1 MSSASLL
8 SVLYSGL
15 QDDRLLPPKG
25 IPKIDTFQRVF
36 LKTGRFTTEWF
47 RLNFDGKA
55 GFGKTARATVPRRGH
70 IVTRAFL
77 VTVMPDIKGIYGAA
91 AAAAPLGFTT
101 QPVFGWTNS
110 VGHALVQ
117 QAEVTIAGEPIDT
130 IDGRLMEV
138 LDEFHTPLEK
148 VTSVNRMLGRVDNG
162 FTAKTNGHGATNQ
175 EVITPLP
182 FWFMRGDPSA
192 ALPIDAIS
200 LDAVQI
206 NITFSSLNSLY
217 VSDPP
222 LAFTQ
227 SNVASNTS
235 NTPNTSNASSNV
247 ASTATSTVY
256 CAGNTSYYAPL
267 TNTTFTYVLGSNTS
281 NVITS
286 TFTTPSSL
294 DIIDSYILLEY
305 VYLDKPEANRIRLAN
320 IEYPIVQHYPFVYET
335 KGAAHAKIPLSIP
348 NLTRDIYFMAHR
360 PEADSFNAPFLA
372 TRDLNA
378 LGNVSNVWWP
388 DAQGLGKRQPLI
400 PAYSVLDSEPISS
413 ISLLYE
419 GSLVRYATDM
429 PALFRSILPGMEQI
443 KSPWHNKYYYHIPF
457 GTQHEQF
464 GITNAMGHANLD
476 KVRRVELDLTFKPF
490 RGSLQASSVPTY
502 TVYIWAETYNLL
514 RVYGGRAGMLFG
526 Y

>member
-8 SVLYSGL
+8 SLLYSGL

-25 IPKIDTFQRVF
+25 ISKIEPFQKIF

-55 GFGKTARATVPRRGH
+55 SFGKTARATVPRRGH

-77 VTVMPDIKGIYGAA
+77 VTVMPDIKGIYTAA
-91 AAAAPLGFTT
+91 AAAAPPGYTT

-130 IDGRLMEV
+130 LDGRLMEV

-148 VTSVNRMLGRVDNG
+148 VTAVNRMLGRVDNG

-175 EVITPLP
+175 EIITPLP

-217 VSDPP
+217 VSEPP
-222 LAFTQ
+222 SAL
-227 SNVASNTS
+227 SNTS
-235 NTPNTSNASSNV
+235 NTSNTGSNV
-247 ASTATSTVY
+247 SSTSTSTSIY
-256 CAGNTSYYAPL
+256 CIDNKPFYVPL
-267 TNTTFTYVLGSNTS
+267 TNTTFTYVNGSN
-281 NVITS
+281 VVTS
-286 TFTTPSSL
+286 TYTTPANL
-294 DIIDSYILLEY
+294 DIVDSYILLEY
-305 VYLDKPEANRIRLAN
+305 VYLDKPEASRIRLAN
-320 IEYPIVQHYPFVYET
+320 IEYPIVQHYPFIYET
-335 KGAAHAKIPLSIP
+335 KGTATAKISLPIP
-348 NLTRDIYFMAHR
+348 NLTRELYFMAHR

-372 TRDLNA
+372 TRDMNA
-378 LGNVSNVWWP
+378 SGNTAAVWWP
-388 DAQGLGKRQPLI
+388 DAQGLGKRQALI

-413 ISLLYE
+413 IALLYE

-476 KVRRVELDLTFKPF
+476 KVRRVELHLTFKPM

-514 RVYGGRAGMLFG
+514 RVYGGRAGLLFG

>member
-8 SVLYSGL
+8 SLLYSGL

-36 LKTGRFTTEWF
+36 LKGGRFTTEWF
-47 RLNFDGKA
+47 RLNFDGKSS
-55 GFGKTARATVPRRGH
+55 FGKTSRATIPRRGH
-70 IVTRAFL
+70 LVTRAFL
-77 VTVMPDIKGIYGAA
+77 VTVMPDIQGIYNAA
-91 AAAAPLGFTT
+91 VAAAPPGVTT

-148 VTSVNRMLGRVDNG
+148 VTSVNRMLGRTDNG
-162 FTAKTNGHGATNQ
+162 FTAMTNGHGAKNQ

-206 NITFSSLNSLY
+206 NIAFSSLNSLY
-217 VSDPP
+217 VSQP
-222 LAFTQ
+222 Q
-227 SNVASNTS
+227 ASSVPTTGPGGPTTGSTTTVGKQPFSTIYCNT
-235 NTPNTSNASSNV
+235 NTPL
-247 ASTATSTVY
+247 Y
-256 CAGNTSYYAPL
+256 IPL
-267 TNTTFTYVLGSNTS
+267 LNTTFTYTHGSTVLPSA
-281 NVITS
+281 
-286 TFTTPSSL
+286 FTTPADL
-294 DIIDSYILLEY
+294 DIVDAYILLEY

-320 IEYPIVQHYPFVYET
+320 IEYPIVQHYPFIYET
-335 KGAAHAKIPLSIP
+335 KGAPSARIPLSIP
-348 NLTRDIYFMAHR
+348 NLTRELYFMAHR
-360 PEADSFNAPFLA
+360 PEADAFNAPFLA
-372 TRDLNA
+372 TRDLNVA
-378 LGNVSNVWWP
+378 GNLGVWWP
-388 DAQGLGKRQPLI
+388 DAEGLGKRQALI

-413 ISLLYE
+413 IALLYE

-476 KVRRVELDLTFKPF
+476 KVRRVELDLTFKPY
-490 RGSLQASSVPTY
+490 RGSLQASAVPAY

-514 RVYGGRAGMLFG
+514 RVYGGRAGLLFG

>member
-8 SVLYSGL
+8 SLLYSGL

-36 LKTGRFTTEWF
+36 HKSGRFTTEWF

-70 IVTRAFL
+70 LITRAFL
-77 VTVMPDIKGIYGAA
+77 VTVMPDIQGIYKAA
-91 AAAAPLGFTT
+91 AAAAPPGYTT

-117 QAEVTIAGEPIDT
+117 QAELTIAGEPIDT
-130 IDGRLMEV
+130 LDGRLMEV

-148 VTSVNRMLGRVDNG
+148 VTTVNRMLGRVDNG
-162 FTAKTNGHGATNQ
+162 FTAKTNGHTATNQ

-182 FWFMRGDPSA
+182 FWFMRGDPAA

-206 NITFSSLNSLY
+206 NISYSSLNSLY
-217 VSDPP
+217 VSEPP
-222 LAFTQ
+222 FAFTQ
-227 SNVASNTS
+227 SNIGSTSNTS
-235 NTPNTSNASSNV
+235 NAGSNISTTTASS
-247 ASTATSTVY
+247 TIY
-256 CAGNTSYYAPL
+256 CIGNTPYYIPL
-267 TNTTFTYVLGSNTS
+267 TDTTFTYINGSN
-281 NVITS
+281 VLTS
-286 TFTTPSSL
+286 TFTTPANL
-294 DIIDSYILLEY
+294 DIVDSYILLEY
-305 VYLDKPEANRIRLAN
+305 VYLDKPEASRIRLAN
-320 IEYPIVQHYPFVYET
+320 IEYPIVQHYPFIYET
-335 KGAAHAKIPLSIP
+335 KGSANAKISLSIP

-378 LGNVSNVWWP
+378 SGTSGTTGTLGVWWP

-400 PAYSVLDSEPISS
+400 PAYSVLDSEPIAS
-413 ISLLYE
+413 IALLYE

-476 KVRRVELDLTFKPF
+476 KIRRVELDLIFKPF
-490 RGSLQASSVPTY
+490 RGSLQSSSVPRY

-514 RVYGGRAGMLFG
+514 RVYGGRAGLLFG

>member
-8 SVLYSGL
+8 SLLYSGL
-15 QDDRLLPPKG
+15 QDDRLIPPKG

-36 LKTGRFTTEWF
+36 LKSGRFTTEWF

-55 GFGKTARATVPRRGH
+55 GFGKTARATIPRRGH

-77 VTVMPDIKGIYGAA
+77 VTVMPDIQGIYKAA
-91 AAAAPLGFTT
+91 AAAAPPGFTT
-101 QPVFGWTNS
+101 QPTFGWTNS

-130 IDGRLMEV
+130 LDGRLMEV

-148 VTSVNRMLGRVDNG
+148 VTAVNRMLGRVDNG
-162 FTAKTNGHGATNQ
+162 FTAKTNGHAAINQ
-175 EVITPLP
+175 EIITPLP

-217 VSDPP
+217 VSEPP
-222 LAFTQ
+222 SAFTF
-227 SNVASNTS
+227 SNTS
-235 NTPNTSNASSNV
+235 TTSNTGSNV
-247 ASTATSTVY
+247 SSTVTSTSIY
-256 CAGNTSYYAPL
+256 CIDNKPFYVPL
-267 TNTTFTYVLGSNTS
+267 TNTTFTYVNGSN
-281 NVITS
+281 VVTS
-286 TFTTPSSL
+286 TFTTPANL
-294 DIIDSYILLEY
+294 EIVDSYILLEY
-305 VYLDKPEANRIRLAN
+305 VYLDKPEASRIRLAN
-320 IEYPIVQHYPFVYET
+320 IEYPIVQHYPFIYET
-335 KGAAHAKIPLSIP
+335 KGTANAKISLPIP
-348 NLTRDIYFMAHR
+348 NLTRDLYFMAHR

-372 TRDLNA
+372 TRDMNA
-378 LGNVSNVWWP
+378 LGNLSNVWWP
-388 DAQGLGKRQPLI
+388 DAQGLGKKQALI

-413 ISLLYE
+413 IALLYE

-476 KVRRVELDLTFKPF
+476 KIRRVELDLTFKPM

-514 RVYGGRAGMLFG
+514 RVYGGRAGLLFG

>member
-8 SVLYSGL
+8 SLLYSGL

-25 IPKIDTFQRVF
+25 VPKIDTFQRVF
-36 LKTGRFTTEWF
+36 LKGGRFTTEWF
-47 RLNFDGKA
+47 RLNFDGKSS
-55 GFGKTARATVPRRGH
+55 FGKTARATIPRRGQL
-70 IVTRAFL
+70 VTRAFL
-77 VTVMPDIKGIYGAA
+77 VTVMPDIQGIYNAA
-91 AAAAPLGFTT
+91 AAAAPPGSTT

-110 VGHALVQ
+110 VGHALIQ

-148 VTSVNRMLGRVDNG
+148 VTAVNRMLGRVDNG
-162 FTAKTNGHGATNQ
+162 FTAMTNGHAATNQ
-175 EVITPLP
+175 EIITPLP

-206 NITFSSLNSLY
+206 SINYSSLNSLY
-217 VSDPP
+217 VSQPAQ
-222 LAFTQ
+222 AF
-227 SNVASNTS
+227 SMSNTS
-235 NTPNTSNASSNV
+235 NTSNAGSNGGTTLG
-247 ASTATSTVY
+247 SNFTTTSIY
-256 CAGNTSYYAPL
+256 CIDNKPFYVPL
-267 TNTTFTYVLGSNTS
+267 TNTTFTYTSSNGSNGTTVTTS
-281 NVITS
+281 S
-286 TFTTPSSL
+286 FTTPNTL
-294 DIIDSYILLEY
+294 DIVDSYILLEY

-320 IEYPIVQHYPFVYET
+320 IEYPIVQHYPFIYET
-335 KGAAHAKIPLSIP
+335 KGANARIPLSIP
-348 NLTRDIYFMAHR
+348 NLTRELYFMAHR

-372 TRDLNA
+372 TRDLNSA
-378 LGNVSNVWWP
+378 GTLSNVWWP
-388 DAQGLGKRQPLI
+388 DAQGLGKRQALI

-413 ISLLYE
+413 IALLYE

-429 PALFRSILPGMEQI
+429 PALFRSILPGMEQT

-476 KVRRVELDLTFKPF
+476 KVRRVELDLTFKPY
-490 RGSLQASSVPTY
+490 RGTLTSSVPTY

-514 RVYGGRAGMLFG
+514 RVYGGRAGLLFG

>member
-8 SVLYSGL
+8 SLLYSGL

-36 LKTGRFTTEWF
+36 LKGGRFTTEWF
-47 RLNFDGKA
+47 RLNFDGKSS
-55 GFGKTARATVPRRGH
+55 FGKTAKATIPRRGH
-70 IVTRAFL
+70 LVTRAFL
-77 VTVMPDIKGIYGAA
+77 VTVMPDIQGIYNAA
-91 AAAAPLGFTT
+91 AAAAPPGFTT

-110 VGHALVQ
+110 VGHALIQ
-117 QAEVTIAGEPIDT
+117 QAELTIGGEPIDT
-130 IDGRLMEV
+130 LDGRLMEV

-148 VTSVNRMLGRVDNG
+148 VTAVNRMLGRTDNG
-162 FTAKTNGHGATNQ
+162 FTARTNGHAATNQ
-175 EVITPLP
+175 EIITPLP

-192 ALPIDAIS
+192 ALPIDAIG
-200 LDAVQI
+200 LDTVQI
-206 NITFSSLNSLY
+206 NINFSSLNSLY
-217 VSDPP
+217 VSEPP
-222 LAFTQ
+222 LAFTLP
-227 SNVASNTS
+227 NTSNTS
-235 NTPNTSNASSNV
+235 NTGSTV
-247 ASTATSTVY
+247 ASNFTTTSLY
-256 CAGNTSYYAPL
+256 CIDNKPFYVPL
-267 TNTTFTYVLGSNTS
+267 TNTTFTYVSGSN
-281 NVITS
+281 VVTS
-286 TFTTPSSL
+286 TFITPSEL
-294 DIIDSYILLEY
+294 EIVDSYILLEY
-305 VYLDKPEANRIRLAN
+305 VYLDKPEASRIRLAN
-320 IEYPIVQHYPFVYET
+320 IEYPIVQHYPFIYET
-335 KGAAHAKIPLSIP
+335 KGASSAKISLPIP
-348 NLTRDIYFMAHR
+348 NLTRDLYFMAHR

-372 TRDLNA
+372 TRDMNA
-378 LGNVSNVWWP
+378 SGTLSNVWWP
-388 DAQGLGKRQPLI
+388 DARGLGKMQMQALI

-413 ISLLYE
+413 IALLYE

-490 RGSLQASSVPTY
+490 RGSLQASAVPTY

>member
-8 SVLYSGL
+8 SLLYSGL

-36 LKTGRFTTEWF
+36 HKAGRFTTEWF

-55 GFGKTARATVPRRGH
+55 GFGKTAKATIPRRGH

-77 VTVMPDIKGIYGAA
+77 VTVMPDIQGIYNAA
-91 AAAAPLGFTT
+91 AAAAPPGFTT

-130 IDGRLMEV
+130 LDGRLLEV

-148 VTSVNRMLGRVDNG
+148 VTAVNRMLGRVDNG
-162 FTAKTNGHGATNQ
+162 FTAKTNGHGAANQ
-175 EVITPLP
+175 EIITPLP

-206 NITFSSLNSLY
+206 NINYSSLNSLY
-217 VSDPP
+217 VSEPP
-222 LAFTQ
+222 LAFTLP
-227 SNVASNTS
+227 NTSNTS
-235 NTPNTSNASSNV
+235 NTGSNV
-247 ASTATSTVY
+247 ASTFTKSSLY
-256 CAGNTSYYAPL
+256 CIDNKPFYVPL
-267 TNTTFTYVLGSNTS
+267 TNTTFTYVNGSNVVTS
-281 NVITS
+281 SFV
-286 TFTTPSSL
+286 TPANL
-294 DIIDSYILLEY
+294 EIVDSYILLEY
-305 VYLDKPEANRIRLAN
+305 VYLDKPEASRIRLAN
-320 IEYPIVQHYPFVYET
+320 IEYPIVQHYPFIYET
-335 KGAAHAKIPLSIP
+335 KSANANISLSIP

-378 LGNVSNVWWP
+378 MGTLSNVWWP

-413 ISLLYE
+413 VSLLYE

-476 KVRRVELDLTFKPF
+476 KIRRVELDLTFKPF
-490 RGSLQASSVPTY
+490 RGSLQTSSVPTY

-514 RVYGGRAGMLFG
+514 RVYGGRAGLLFG

>member
-8 SVLYSGL
+8 SLVYSGL
-15 QDDRLLPPKG
+15 QDERLLPPKE
-25 IPKIDTFQRVF
+25 IPKIEPFQRIF

-47 RLNFDGKA
+47 RLNFDGKPSFA
-55 GFGKTARATVPRRGH
+55 KTARATVPRRGH
-70 IVTRAFL
+70 LVTRAFL
-77 VTVMPDIKGIYGAA
+77 VTVMPDIQTLYKKAV
-91 AAAAPLGFTT
+91 AAAPASNTT

-130 IDGRLMEV
+130 LDGRLMEV

-148 VTSVNRMLGRVDNG
+148 ITSVNRMLGRHDNA
-162 FTAKTNGHGATNQ
+162 FTAKSNGHGATNQ
-175 EVITPLP
+175 EIITPLP

-200 LDAVQI
+200 LDTVQI
-206 NITFSSLNSLY
+206 NITYSSLQSLY

-222 LAFTQ
+222 RAFTL
-227 SNVASNTS
+227 SNTS
-235 NTPNTSNASSNV
+235 NAGSNIT
-247 ASTATSTVY
+247 STANPITSTIY
-256 CAGNTSYYAPL
+256 CIGNTPYYFPL
-267 TNTTFTYVLGSNTS
+267 VNTTFTYTNGSNVTP
-281 NVITS
+281 S
-286 TFTTPSSL
+286 TFTTPAEL
-294 DIIDSYILLEY
+294 DIVDSYILLEY

-320 IEYPIVQHYPFVYET
+320 IAYPIVQHYPFVVET
-335 KGAAHAKIPLSIP
+335 KAASVAKIPLAIP
-348 NLTRDIYFMAHR
+348 NLTRDLYFMAHR
-360 PEADSFNAPFLA
+360 PEADLFNAPFLA
-372 TRDLNA
+372 TRDLNI
-378 LGNVSNVWWP
+378 GSNIGVWWP
-388 DAQGLGKRQPLI
+388 DAKGLGTKNTLI
-400 PAYSVLDSEPISS
+400 PAYSLIDSEPISS
-413 ISLLYE
+413 ISLIYE

-490 RGSLQASSVPTY
+490 RGSLQESDVPAY
-502 TVYIWAETYNLL
+502 TVYIWAETYALL
-514 RVYGGRAGMLFG
+514 RVYGGRAGLLFG